1 MTTVLNGVLIIAAEP
16 DDKCE
21 LCGAI
26 AETRPY
32 GPNGAR
38 ICHPCGML
46 DEFETTRQMLKVW
59 GWPSDDDSVRR
70 GIEGAKRVREALRR
84 ASK

>member
-1 MTTVLNGVLIIAAEP
+1 MTKVVNGTLIIAPEP
-16 DDKCE
+16 ADKCE

-38 ICHPCGML
+38 ICHSCGL
-46 DEFETTRQMLKVW
+46 KDHFETTRRMLKVW
-59 GWPSDDDSVRR
+59 GWPSDDQSVR
-70 GIEGAKRVREALRR
+70 KAL
-84 ASK
+84 KGQT